1 VVKKL
6 GAWRDLRPK
15 ARPQMAIDH
24 PKKRS
29 SATTVRCSVCD
40 ETVDGSNPLCS
51 RACLLEAR
59 REIDRNVAVLRLDS
73 TGPDERVELS
83 ARNGELT
90 SALIG
95 WSP

>member
-15 ARPQMAIDH
+15 ARTQMAIDY

-29 SATTVRCSVCD
+29 SATAVRCAVCD
-40 ETVDGSNPLCS
+40 ETVSGTNPLCS
-51 RACLLEAR
+51 RECLLEAR
-59 REIDRNVAVLRLDS
+59 REIDRNVAVLRLEA
-73 TGPDERVELS
+73 TGPDERAALS

>member
-1 VVKKL
+1 
-6 GAWRDLRPK
+6 
-15 ARPQMAIDH
+15 MAIDY

-29 SATTVRCSVCD
+29 SATTVRCAVCD

-51 RACLLEAR
+51 RECLLEAR
-59 REIDRNVAVLRLDS
+59 REIDRNVAVLRLDT
-73 TGPDERVELS
+73 TGPDERVALS